1 MFYRLLVTFV
11 CLSSL
16 LMAEAP
22 APGQPDQIP
31 APPTYEHAL
40 GKMLLTLFGLIVLI
54 FLTLWVIRRL
64 SAGRFSQ
71 QMKDSRAIKILEKR
85 ALSAKSVLYLV
96 EVGDKRLLLS
106 ESQLEV
112 RSHKFIDGTS
122 YGVPRSHKSEEE

>member
-1 MFYRLLVTFV
+1 MLASFF
-11 CLSSL
+11 CFFAA
-16 LMAEAP
+16 LMADAP

-85 ALSAKSVLYLV
+85 PLSAKSMLYLSR
-96 EVGDKRLLLS
+96 GR
-106 ESQLEV
+106 
-112 RSHKFIDGTS
+112 R
-122 YGVPRSHKSEEE
+122 